1 MARKSATKDEQKNP
15 DAVKLGKLAAGRP
28 KKYSEEEIKRRTE
41 RLLKA
46 RFGPGGKP
54 GGWPKGQA
62 QSEEHVKARVTAIKK
77 RKKKP
82 AEKAAASTKL
92 SPPKKKVSPSRKSKA
107 KASAK

>member
-1 MARKSATKDEQKNP
+1 MARKPATKKEEPKNP
-15 DAVKLGKLAAGRP
+15 LAVKLGKMAAGKP

-62 QSEEHVKARVTAIKK
+62 QSAEHVKARVKAIKK
-77 RKKKP
+77 KDEPVKAAKAEKKKAAVKPRKK
-82 AEKAAASTKL
+82 
-92 SPPKKKVSPSRKSKA
+92 